1 MTHAT
6 QVLEPQFSSTAAGF
20 FNIITRLFSTTI
32 LLHTAAH
39 TPEKISR
46 MLGLSVTGYVIDTK
60 FIIEL
65 FCFVFIF
72 FKNQFSK
79 IVKNKK
85 IQNIKKKKKSKIL
98 SF

>member
-1 MTHAT
+1 
-6 QVLEPQFSSTAAGF
+6 
-20 FNIITRLFSTTI
+20 
-32 LLHTAAH
+32 
-39 TPEKISR
+39 

-72 FKNQFSK
+72 LKNQFSK

-85 IQNIKKKKKSKIL
+85 IQNIKKKKKK
-98 SF
+98 